1 MIRQV
6 CTKSNYATL
15 FVLFALSLTG
25 CKTGPA
31 AFPSAKEVAKNPPI
45 APLGQTDISD
55 PQAGYLHAPSG
66 INSGDFYLARA
77 GTSRRASLEKV
88 SSLSRILFYRNDKVN
103 DLPIGFG
110 FCSFKEKSENLSS
123 LEVPQKTW
131 TCYLFK
137 DQVDAQAAYFSESA
151 PLWPVNTVICIN
163 CIPQPV
169 PALDRMCPGYYL
181 SWLKPETWE
190 DPTYPGDITKFGED
204 GNCIHN
210 KPWFRVKESE

>member
-1 MIRQV
+1 MKHRKGLVLNADYTCIGLAGWE
-6 CTKSNYATL
+6 NIAT
-15 FVLFALSLTG
+15 A
-25 CKTGPA
+25 
-31 AFPSAKEVAKNPPI
+31 I
-45 APLGQTDISD
+45 
-55 PQAGYLHAPSG
+55 
-66 INSGDFYLARA
+66 
-77 GTSRRASLEKV
+77 
-88 SSLSRILFYRNDKVN
+88 
-103 DLPIGFG
+103 
-110 FCSFKEKSENLSS
+110 
-123 LEVPQKTW
+123 
-131 TCYLFK
+131 FK

-190 DPTYPGDITKFGED
+190 DPTYPGDITKFRED